1 MTIREASGQGWP
13 ATKAGETPRLSDS
26 TDKGEAKLTRLL
38 EAWLLCWLVDDEVVR
53 GDAGEKGMG
62 EGGAKETGT
71 GEGVV

>member
-1 MTIREASGQGWP
+1 
-13 ATKAGETPRLSDS
+13 
-26 TDKGEAKLTRLL
+26 
-38 EAWLLCWLVDDEVVR
+38 LLCWLVDDEVVR